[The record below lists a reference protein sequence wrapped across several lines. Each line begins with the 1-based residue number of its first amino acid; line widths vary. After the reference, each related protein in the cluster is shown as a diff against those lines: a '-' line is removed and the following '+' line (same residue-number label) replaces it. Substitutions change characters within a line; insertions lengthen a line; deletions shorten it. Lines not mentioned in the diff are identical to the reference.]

1 MSDDEYRV
9 AVEDD
14 IESPVPADGGRWA
27 VDAVILKR
35 DGAAFAQRRGPGRRL
50 FPDCWDI
57 VGGHVEPGESPLD
70 TLAREVA
77 EETGRHLRSGPAT
90 TGPERG
96 TRPAT
101 SSRSTATWTIPR
113 RNGPSTPLTTGS
125 APETFPVSR
134 RTGHPAST
142 SSTT

>member
-9 AVEDD
+9 AVEDG
-14 IESPVPADGGRWA
+14 IEFPVPADGERWA
-27 VDAVILKR
+27 VGAVILNR

-57 VGGHVEPGESPLD
+57 VGGHVEPGESLLD

-77 EETGRHLRSGPAT
+77 EETGRHLR
-90 TGPERG
+90 RVRRHLG
-96 TRPAT
+96 T
-101 SSRSTATWTIPR
+101 
-113 RNGPSTPLTTGS
+113 STPLTAGS
-125 APETFPVSR
+125 APTTSPASR
-134 RTGHPAST
+134 RTGPPVST

>member
-14 IESPVPADGGRWA
+14 IESPVPADGGRWT
-27 VDAVILKR
+27 VGAVILNR

-57 VGGHVEPGESPLD
+57 VGGHVQPGESPLD

-77 EETGRHLRSGPAT
+77 EETGRHLRRVRSHLGT
-90 TGPERG
+90 TTWTGDDVTG
-96 TRPAT
+96 TRHEADHLVEVHGDLDHPT
-101 SSRSTATWTIPR
+101 PEWPKHTAY
-113 RNGPSTPLTTGS
+113 G
-125 APETFPVSR
+125 
-134 RTGHPAST
+134 
-142 SSTT
+142 